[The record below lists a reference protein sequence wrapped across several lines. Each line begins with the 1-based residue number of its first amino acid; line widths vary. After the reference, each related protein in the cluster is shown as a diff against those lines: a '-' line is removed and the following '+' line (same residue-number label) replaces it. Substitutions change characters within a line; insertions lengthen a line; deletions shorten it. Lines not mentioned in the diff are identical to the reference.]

1 MNKDNTITF
10 AYKGQDFSGK
20 IHKGIVEAGTKDYA
34 ISKIRAMK
42 LLPIEVKEKSTTGLN
57 TEINIGPKKSKP
69 KDIALVVKQ
78 LASMINAGLPLIIAL
93 SSVQDQTKSKVL
105 KQALQEV
112 SKDIENGSSF
122 SNALAKQGQ
131 IFPPIMIGMVKIGES
146 GGFLEESLDSLST
159 NLDEE
164 LALRGKIKS
173 AMSYPAVISIVAV
186 IAVIV
191 MLTFVVPMFEEM
203 FAGMGEE
210 LPAPTQMLVNLSEVM
225 PSVLP
230 FLIVFVILFFLVWP
244 RIKQKKPIRKILDP
258 IKLNTPLIGKIYK
271 KTIIAKF
278 AKNLSTMITAGVPLM
293 QALDIVKETSG
304 NIVLENA
311 INNLIE
317 EVKAGRSLSGPMSK
331 EKIIPPL
338 MSQMVSIGEES
349 GNIETMFENVAE
361 YYDKDVKEATDSL
374 TSIIEPILLIVVG
387 LLIGG
392 MVISLYLPMFS
403 MYDTLQQTS

>member
-1 MNKDNTITF
+1 MNKETITF

-57 TEINIGPKKSKP
+57 MEINIGPKKSKP

-78 LASMINAGLPLIIAL
+78 LSSMIRAGLPLIIAL
-93 SSVQDQTKSKVL
+93 SSVQEQTKSKVL
-105 KQALQEV
+105 KQALKEV

-122 SNALAKQGQ
+122 SSALAKQGQ

-146 GGFLEESLDSLST
+146 GGFLEESLESLSK

-173 AMSYPAVISIVAV
+173 AMSYPMVISIVAV

-203 FAGMGEE
+203 FSGMGEE

-230 FLIVFVILFFLVWP
+230 FLIIFIILFFLVWP
-244 RIKQKKPIRKILDP
+244 RIKQKKQIRKIIDP

-293 QALDIVKETSG
+293 QALDIVKDTSG

-317 EVKAGRSLSGPMSK
+317 EVKAGRSLSGPMLK

-338 MSQMVSIGEES
+338 MAQMVSIGEES

-361 YYDKDVKEATDSL
+361 YYDKEVKEATDSL
-374 TSIIEPILLIVVG
+374 TSVIEPILLILVG

-392 MVISLYLPMFS
+392 MVIALYLPMFS